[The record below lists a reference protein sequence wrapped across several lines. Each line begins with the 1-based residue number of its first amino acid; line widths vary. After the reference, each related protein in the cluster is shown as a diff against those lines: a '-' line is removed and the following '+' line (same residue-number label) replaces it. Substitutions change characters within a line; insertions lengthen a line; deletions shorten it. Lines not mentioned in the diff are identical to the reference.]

1 LRRLIFQASAGRLF
15 SLDRK
20 IIVACCC
27 MVQTALYLREVTKEI
42 PNCVSPT
49 AACRALTISRSTLDR
64 LCAQG
69 RLQKIRVSDGRVGIT
84 IESIAHHL
92 AALNGT
98 PETAAASEPRISR
111 RRRELQ
117 ARSAARRTQ
126 RERSAA

>member
-1 LRRLIFQASAGRLF
+1 
-15 SLDRK
+15 
-20 IIVACCC
+20 
-27 MVQTALYLREVTKEI
+27 MVQEALYLREVTHEI

-64 LCAQG
+64 LCSQE
-69 RLQKIRVSDGRVGIT
+69 RLKKIRVSDGRVGIT
-84 IESIAHHL
+84 IESIEWHL

-98 PETAAASEPRISR
+98 AETIPPQAPHVSR

-117 ARSAARRTQ
+117 AKSAARRQQ